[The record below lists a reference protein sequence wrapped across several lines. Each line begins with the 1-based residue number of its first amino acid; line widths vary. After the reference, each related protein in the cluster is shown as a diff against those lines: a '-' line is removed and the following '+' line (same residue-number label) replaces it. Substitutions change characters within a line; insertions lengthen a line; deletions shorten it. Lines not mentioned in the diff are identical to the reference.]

1 MSVEN
6 ESKSYAIVAYITILG
21 TFIAMLMSQGEPA
34 KSLTRFHIR
43 QALGLHLMNFLL
55 MALANLFPVFAV
67 GWAFFSAYL
76 ILLIYGM
83 LGAFQKEYRTVP
95 LVGAFFQRIFT
106 FI

>member
-1 MSVEN
+1 MPTPDT
-6 ESKSYAIVAYITILG
+6 SKSYAVIAYITILG
-21 TFIAMLMSQGEPA
+21 TFIALLMSQGESST
-34 KSLTRFHIR
+34 SLVRFHIR

-55 MALANLFPVFAV
+55 MALANLFPVFAI

-83 LGAFQKEYRTVP
+83 LGAFQKEHRTVP